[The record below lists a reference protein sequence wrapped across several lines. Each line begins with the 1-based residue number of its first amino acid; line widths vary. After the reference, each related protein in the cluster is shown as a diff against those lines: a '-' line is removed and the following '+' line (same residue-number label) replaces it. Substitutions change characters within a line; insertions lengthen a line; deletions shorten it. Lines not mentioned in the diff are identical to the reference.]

1 MFYGSLAGRG
11 VWGEVDTRV
20 CMAESV
26 CCSPETIT
34 ALLIGFSNIKKRNFR
49 ERPNPER
56 YRFELQCFPKE
67 QSSLGLDQEQFSL
80 ACPRRSCVGDRKV
93 NSSLFPFS

>member
-34 ALLIGFSNIKKRNFR
+34 ALLIGFSNIKLKKEISEKDPIQRDTGLNFNVFLKNS
-49 ERPNPER
+49 PAWAWT
-56 YRFELQCFPKE
+56 K
-67 QSSLGLDQEQFSL
+67 SSSPWPAPGG
-80 ACPRRSCVGDRKV
+80 VV
-93 NSSLFPFS
+93 